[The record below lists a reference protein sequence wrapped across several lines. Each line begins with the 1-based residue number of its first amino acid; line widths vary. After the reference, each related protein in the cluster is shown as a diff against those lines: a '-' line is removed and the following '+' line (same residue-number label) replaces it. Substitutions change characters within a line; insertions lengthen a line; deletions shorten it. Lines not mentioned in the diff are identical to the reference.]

1 MGLTVMQS
9 KSAAN
14 QTIIKVK
21 EIIEKLAEVDMP
33 ILARSKMYFSEGLSP
48 AGVVTLRQYDNS
60 YNHSPS
66 HFLFACFTRNL

>member
-1 MGLTVMQS
+1 MQS
-9 KSAAN
+9 KLAAN
-14 QTIIKVK
+14 QTIIKY
-21 EIIEKLAEVDMP
+21 IIEKLAEVDMP